1 MSSAVLLLGGLL
13 SMVITGF
20 VGSGP
25 AYADRMEPKP
35 KGAEGVE
42 IVERLGDTIPLTAGF
57 RDHNGRKVTLADYC
71 NGTLPVILTMNYSD
85 CPMLCS
91 LQLDGLVEAMSEMK
105 LELGV
110 DYLAVTVSIDP
121 DESRVDARKWMQKY
135 MKAYNRPG
143 VTGGWSFLYGKQE
156 SIDRVA
162 EAVGFGYRY
171 LPKVDEYSH
180 AAVTMIVTPDGR
192 LSRYL
197 YGVQYD
203 PTTLR
208 LSLVE
213 SSDGKIGTPM
223 DRFLLLCFRY
233 DPEAGSYAAFARN
246 LMKAGGVLIVLVISV
261 FLFVMFRRERRVE
274 HQNVSSD
281 EFPLVLEGG
290 RSS

>member
-1 MSSAVLLLGGLL
+1 MWISLA
-13 SMVITGF
+13 T
-20 VGSGP
+20 SG
-25 AYADRMEPKP
+25 AAIADRMEPKP
-35 KGAEGVE
+35 KGAEGVDITE
-42 IVERLGDTIPLTAGF
+42 HLGDAIPLSTAF

-71 NGTLPVILTMNYSD
+71 NGTLPVILTLNYSD

-91 LQLDGLVEAMSEMK
+91 LQLDALVEGMSEMN
-105 LELGV
+105 LDLGV

-121 DESRVDARKWMQKY
+121 DESQVDARKWMQKY
-135 MKAYNRPG
+135 MTAYNRPG
-143 VTGGWSFLYGKQE
+143 VTSGWSFLYGKQE
-156 SIDRVA
+156 SITSVA

-197 YGVQYD
+197 YGVKFD

-213 SSDGKIGTPM
+213 ASDGKIGTPM

-233 DPEAGSYAAFARN
+233 DPESGSYAAFARN
-246 LMKAGGVLIVLVISV
+246 LMKVGGALIVLVITV
-261 FLFVMFRRERRVE
+261 FLFVMFRRERRTE
-274 HQNVSSD
+274 RQNLSSD
-281 EFPLVLEGG
+281 ELPLALEGG